1 MHGNQYGRNV
11 RVTVD
16 LKYPH
21 KESSVATSTLP
32 HVVKP
37 LNPLSAASS
46 PAERNPPSPGNVNQG
61 TTISTSWRL
70 RSLPFTLAVL
80 VLATILLSCVNF
92 LYAAGKFRNVS
103 QLQSRVHIG
112 LQAWRTST
120 ERNMQ
125 AYRYLLDTNLLM
137 TRALTAGLLFF
148 LADLITQYLNAHNK
162 NSGSGSSLSSSL
174 SSSGSSSS
182 ITDRTQL
189 DTVDSQ
195 DEFDGERSP
204 SWVWTRSLRYAAYGL
219 VIVGPFLHWWY
230 ELTYRYAPGNSLRWA
245 LAKAVF
251 ESLTVQPLGIALH
264 MVYDSVV
271 RRRSY
276 THLRQVV
283 KSKFLLFWSA
293 NVIYWTPAN
302 FANYYIG
309 SQQMRVAFSNSCY
322 VIWHM
327 YFSEHLN
334 SL

>member
-21 KESSVATSTLP
+21 NESSVATSTLP

-37 LNPLSAASS
+37 LNPLSPVSSAERTAPS
-46 PAERNPPSPGNVNQG
+46 PANANQG
-61 TTISTSWRL
+61 TTITTPWRL

-80 VLATILLSCVNF
+80 VLATILISCVNF

-103 QLQSRVHIG
+103 QLQTRVNIG
-112 LQAWRTST
+112 LREWRTST

-125 AYRYLLDTNLLM
+125 AYLYLLDKNPLV

-148 LADLITQYLNAHNK
+148 LADLIAQHLNADNK
-162 NSGSGSSLSSSL
+162 YSGTSTSTGASS
-174 SSSGSSSS
+174 
-182 ITDRTQL
+182 TDC
-189 DTVDSQ
+189 VDSQ
-195 DEFDGERSP
+195 DEFEGERSP
-204 SWVWTRSLRYAAYGL
+204 SWVWTRSLRYAGYGL

-230 ELTYRYAPGNSLRWA
+230 ELTYRYAPNNSFRWA

-251 ESLTVQPLGIALH
+251 ESVTLQPLGIALY

-271 RRRSY
+271 RRRSF
-276 THLRQVV
+276 TQLRQAA

-293 NVIYWTPAN
+293 NVIYWGPAN
-302 FANYYIG
+302 FANYYI
-309 SQQMRVAFSNSCY
+309 STQQMRVAFSNSCY
-322 VIWHM
+322 ILWHI
-327 YFSEHLN
+327 YFSDHLN
-334 SL
+334 RL

>member
-46 PAERNPPSPGNVNQG
+46 PAERTPSSPGTVNQG
-61 TTISTSWRL
+61 TTTPTSWRL
-70 RSLPFTLAVL
+70 RSLPFALAVL

-92 LYAAGKFRNVS
+92 LYAAGKFKNVS

-112 LQAWRTST
+112 LQTWRMST

-125 AYRYLLDTNLLM
+125 AYRYLLDTNPLI
-137 TRALTAGLLFF
+137 TRALTTGLLFF
-148 LADLITQYLNAHNK
+148 LADLIAQYLNADK
-162 NSGSGSSLSSSL
+162 NSGDNSVSSVSSSN
-174 SSSGSSSS
+174 GS

-189 DTVDSQ
+189 GTVDSQ
-195 DEFDGERSP
+195 DEFEGERSP
-204 SWVWTRSLRYAAYGL
+204 SWIWTRSLRYAAYGL

-230 ELTYRYAPGNSLRWA
+230 ELTYRYAPSNSFRWA

-251 ESLTVQPLGIALH
+251 ESLTLQPLGIVLH
-264 MVYDSVV
+264 MVYDFVV

-276 THLRQVV
+276 TQLRQTL

-293 NVIYWTPAN
+293 NIIYWTPAN

-309 SQQMRVAFSNSCY
+309 SQQMRVAFSNLCH
-322 VIWHM
+322 VLWHV